1 MSKPAYW
8 CTPIVRVFFSF
19 LAPYR
24 RLCLHRVLIAESS
37 PLLGADRA
45 VLLCAN
51 HVSWWD
57 GFLLRAVH
65 HRLAAHMPFY
75 TVMLSA
81 QRRRFFWFRW
91 MGALEIE
98 PGNAGSLR
106 RLFRFLHQERKR
118 RPYWLAFFPQGKIR
132 PSFARPLQFQPG
144 VRLMVRAV
152 HPGWVIPVALHL
164 EPLRYPASTAFVIL
178 GRPID
183 TTEDPAPEILEAAT
197 QILLD
202 RLLTWLSKVG
212 EDAEA
217 CWPQFVAE
225 LENSTPRTS

>member
-1 MSKPAYW
+1 MNKPACW
-8 CTPIVRVFFSF
+8 CRPVVKVFFSF
-19 LAPYR
+19 FAPYR
-24 RLCLHRVLIAESS
+24 WLCLHRVLIAESS
-37 PLLGADRA
+37 PPLGSDRA

-65 HRLAAHMPFY
+65 HRLAAHMPLY

-81 QRRRFFWFRW
+81 QRQRFFWFRW
-91 MGALEIE
+91 MGALGID
-98 PGNAGSLR
+98 PGNVGSLR

-132 PSFARPLQFQPG
+132 PSFARPLRFQPG
-144 VRLMVRAV
+144 IRLMVRAV
-152 HPGWVIPVALHL
+152 HPGWIIPVALHL
-164 EPLRYPASTAFVIL
+164 EPLRYPGPTAFVIL

-183 TTEDPAPEILEAAT
+183 TTEDPSPEMLEAAT
-197 QILLD
+197 QNLLD
-202 RLLTWLSKVG
+202 RLLMWLSEVG

-217 CWPQFVAE
+217 RWPQFVAD
-225 LENSTPRTS
+225 LVNSISNAS